1 MSQISIVPT
10 NEQESGMQKRILV
23 MAGGTGGH
31 VFPALAVA
39 KHLAQQ
45 GWQVRWLGTA
55 DRMEA
60 RLVPQHGFDI
70 DFIDIKGVRG
80 NGLLRKLAAP
90 FKVLRSIVQA
100 RQVIKEFKPDVVLG
114 MGGFAS
120 GPGGV
125 AAKLAGIPLVL
136 HEQNAIPGMTNKLLS
151 RIATRVLCAFSNTFD
166 GISAQAVVVGNPIR
180 QELIKLGEQPRAVN
194 ESALKVLVVGGSL
207 GAKVFNDLMPDVV
220 AVLSKHQSVTV
231 WHQVGRDN
239 LGTVKAAYQQKG
251 QDGGVNVA
259 EFIDDME
266 AAYRWADVVLCRAGA
281 LTVSELAAVGLPSV
295 LVPYPHAVDDH
306 QTRNAQVLVEAGA
319 AFLLPQPIVTTEKL
333 ASKLQL
339 LANDRNE
346 LVLMGQRARQAAVL
360 DATDRVANIC
370 IELAQ
375 KG

>member
-1 MSQISIVPT
+1 MAEKKV
-10 NEQESGMQKRILV
+10 EKRILV

-39 KHLAQQ
+39 KALAKQ

-60 RLVPQHGFDI
+60 RLVPQYGFDI
-70 DFIDIKGVRG
+70 NFIDIKGVRG
-80 NGLLRKLAAP
+80 NGLIRKLAAP
-90 FKVLRSIVQA
+90 FKILRSIMQA
-100 RQVIKEFKPDVVLG
+100 RTVINEFKPDVVLG

-125 AAKLAGIPLVL
+125 AARLAGVPLVL

-151 RIATRVLCAFSNTFD
+151 RIAARVLCAFDNRTFTGLRD
-166 GISAQAVVVGNPIR
+166 DAQVVGNPIR
-180 QELIKLGEQPRAVN
+180 EELMQLGACPRVCKDDQ
-194 ESALKVLVVGGSL
+194 ALKVLVVGGSL

-220 AVLSKHQSVTV
+220 AALSKQQSVTV

-239 LGTVKAAYQQKG
+239 ESQVKAHYQQLG
-251 QDGGVNVA
+251 QDGGVKVA

-266 AAYRWADVVLCRAGA
+266 AAYRWADVVVCRSGA
-281 LTVSELAAVGLPSV
+281 LTVSELAAVGLPSL

-306 QTRNAQVLVEAGA
+306 QTLNAKVLVDAGA
-319 AFLLPQPIVTTEKL
+319 AFLLPQPIVSVEKL
-333 ASKLQL
+333 ADKLQM
-339 LANDRNE
+339 LASDREE
-346 LVLMGQRARQAAVL
+346 LVRMGQRAREVAVL
-360 DATDRVANIC
+360 DSTTRVADIC
-370 IELAQ
+370 KALAK

>member
-1 MSQISIVPT
+1 MTPT
-10 NEQESGMQKRILV
+10 GKRILV

-39 KHLAQQ
+39 KYLAQQ

-60 RLVPQHGFDI
+60 RLVPQYGFDI

-80 NGLLRKLAAP
+80 NGLVRKLAAP
-90 FKVLRSIVQA
+90 FKVVRSILQA
-100 RQVIKEFKPDVVLG
+100 KAVIAEFKPDVVLG

-125 AAKLAGIPLVL
+125 AAKLAGVPLVL

-151 RIATRVLCAFSNTFD
+151 RIASQVLCAFQNTFTKVK
-166 GISAQAVVVGNPIR
+166 AKVVGNPIR
-180 QELIKLGEQPRAVN
+180 RELIALGTEPKQVADD
-194 ESALKVLVVGGSL
+194 ALKVLVVGGSL
-207 GAKVFNDLMPDVV
+207 GAKVFNDLMPEVV
-220 AVLSKHQSVTV
+220 AALSKQQSITV
-231 WHQVGRDN
+231 WHQVGKDN
-239 LGTVKAAYQQKG
+239 LASVKAAYQQQG

-281 LTVSELAAVGLPSV
+281 LTVSELAAVGLPSI

-319 AFLLPQPIVTTEKL
+319 AFLLPQAILDVNKL
-333 ASKLQL
+333 VGKLQL
-339 LANDRNE
+339 LANDRAE
-346 LVLMGQRARQAAVL
+346 LAHMGQRARDVAVL
-360 DATDRVANIC
+360 DATEQVAQVC
-370 IELAQ
+370 ITLAE

>member
-1 MSQISIVPT
+1 MT
-10 NEQESGMQKRILV
+10 QEGKRILV

-39 KHLAQQ
+39 KYLAQQ

-60 RLVPQHGFDI
+60 RLVPQYGFDI

-80 NGLLRKLAAP
+80 NGLVRKLAAH
-90 FKVLRSIVQA
+90 FKVIRSILQA
-100 RQVIKEFKPDVVLG
+100 KAVIAEFKPDVVLG

-125 AAKLAGIPLVL
+125 AARLAGIPLVL

-151 RIATRVLCAFSNTFD
+151 RIATQVLCAFKNTFTTVK
-166 GISAQAVVVGNPIR
+166 SKVVGNPIR
-180 QELIKLGEQPRAVN
+180 RELIALGAELKPLADD
-194 ESALKVLVVGGSL
+194 ALKVLVVGGSL
-207 GAKVFNDLMPDVV
+207 GAKIFNDLMPSVV
-220 AVLSKHQSVTV
+220 AALSKQQSITV
-231 WHQVGRDN
+231 WHQVGKDN
-239 LGTVKAAYQQKG
+239 LAGVKAAYQQQG
-251 QDGGVNVA
+251 QEGGVNIA

-281 LTVSELAAVGLPSV
+281 LTVSELAAVGLPSI

-306 QTRNAQVLVEAGA
+306 QTRNGQVLVEAGA
-319 AFLLPQPIVTTEKL
+319 AFLLPQAILDVDKL
-333 ASKLQL
+333 VGKLQL
-339 LANDRNE
+339 LANDRTE
-346 LVLMGQRARQAAVL
+346 LARMGQRARDVAVL
-360 DATDRVANIC
+360 DATEQVAAVC
-370 IELAQ
+370 ISLAE